1 MIDELVVKPTVTMK
15 IVSVFANLLFLTK
28 KIKKKLGKSMKRWQS
43 YRRPNFR
50 SQQILSEFFASQ
62 TAIKKCLNTRVDY
75 TVLHAI
81 VHADWPV
88 QMLSVVIA
96 SSRAWAARS
105 SIDQPSS
112 PNFAPLGDQNP
123 NLSLTSFKRRRTWQ
137 QEQAKK
143 STGQSFHRVC
153 SCRFCWTGPAAM
165 IAVALRA
172 EDSFKKKHWTVN
184 CGEMNTPI
192 AHYWW

>member
-1 MIDELVVKPTVTMK
+1 
-15 IVSVFANLLFLTK
+15 
-28 KIKKKLGKSMKRWQS
+28 MKRWQS

-50 SQQILSEFFASQ
+50 SQLILSEFFASQ
-62 TAIKKCLNTRVDY
+62 TAIKKCLNTGVDY

-88 QMLSVVIA
+88 QMLSVAIV

-105 SIDQPSS
+105 SIDQPASS
-112 PNFAPLGDQNP
+112 PNFALLGDQNP

-143 STGQSFHRVC
+143 ARGSLPTVR
-153 SCRFCWTGPAAM
+153 AA
-165 IAVALRA
+165 AGFA
-172 EDSFKKKHWTVN
+172 EL
-184 CGEMNTPI
+184 
-192 AHYWW
+192 A